1 MVKILRG
8 LGLIVPLLILGA
20 AHGATINFIAPAG
33 LTGSQEVPPKETPAL
48 GTGSAQY
55 DDVSLFLTVHLTWSG
70 LLAPPGAAHIHCCPG
85 PGVNGLVAVDF
96 VPANFPST
104 TSGSFDHAFD
114 LDAAASYGGDFLA
127 SFGGDVDAARDAVIA
142 GLTDGLAY
150 FNIHTPVNPGGEIRG
165 DIVLA
170 QAQVPGPTALV
181 LLALG
186 LGVAAVRRRLG

>member
-1 MVKILRG
+1 MIKVLRG
-8 LGLIVPLLILGA
+8 LGLMIVPLLVVGA
-20 AHGATINFIAPAG
+20 AHGATIHFVAPGG
-33 LTGSQEVPPKETPAL
+33 LTGLQEVPPKQTPAF
-48 GTGSAQY
+48 GTGFAEY
-55 DDVSLFLTVHLTWSG
+55 DDVSLFLTVHLTWSD

-85 PGVNGLVAVDF
+85 PGVNGLVAIDF
-96 VPANFPST
+96 VPASFPST

-114 LDAAASYGGDFLA
+114 LDAAASYGGDFLS
-127 SFGGDVDAARDAVIA
+127 SFGGDVDAARDAVIV

-170 QAQVPGPTALV
+170 QVPGPTALV

-186 LGVAAVRRRLG
+186 LGVAAARRRRR

>member
-1 MVKILRG
+1 MIEVLRG
-8 LGLIVPLLILGA
+8 LGLIVPLLVVGA

-85 PGVNGLVAVDF
+85 PEVNGLVAIDF
-96 VPANFPST
+96 VPANFPSE

-114 LDAAASYGGDFLA
+114 LDVAASYGDDFLS

-165 DIVLA
+165 NIVL
-170 QAQVPGPTALV
+170 AQVPGPATLV

-186 LGVAAVRRRLG
+186 LSVLAAMRRRE